1 VNITTVGII
10 GASGQVGT
18 EVCLFL
24 KTYPGVRVIA
34 IVRTPVSGSILRRCG
49 IEVRVGTFAAPEQ
62 SIRLVGDC
70 DIVID
75 FSAIS
80 TGEVAQ
86 ICAHYAKNITA
97 ALQYSPSWAR
107 YVFISTINAF
117 GIGDDFNRA
126 KNYLMPH
133 SVYAYTK
140 RYAERRALRLGKR
153 QGKQTF
159 VFRLGH
165 VHGLLQ
171 RVSQET
177 AELVRG
183 SYTEFEYPDTPSYTI
198 FCHTIA
204 EAIVNVA
211 ASKEAPGIYTLVS
224 EPAWSWKEVLQYY
237 APPGC
242 HIKIT
247 LRPTE
252 QTRWRTRVANRLERA
267 ALRLGFRYQET
278 LRANLL
284 HRIPRLE
291 LNIRGRFYRYKAQQQ
306 IREWQDQFI
315 YRPPLVHEG
324 IFPGKRLA
332 SASDSRVTMAEKTA
346 EVRTMLNRLSS
357 DVGPWTRTYSTL
369 KLPSADTAPLR
380 QHGPP
385 NRSHL
390 GAHDNHAAGQGLCQ
404 DHLD

>member
-1 VNITTVGII
+1 MTTVGII

-24 KTYPGVRVIA
+24 KTYPGVRVIG
-34 IVRTPVSGSILRRCG
+34 IVRAPISGSLLRRCG
-49 IEVRVGTFAAPEQ
+49 IEIRVGTFATPEE
-62 SIRLVGDC
+62 SRRLVGDC
-70 DIVID
+70 DVVID

-86 ICAHYAKNITA
+86 ICAHYAKNIKA
-97 ALQYSPSWAR
+97 ALQYTPSRAR
-107 YVFISTINAF
+107 YVFVSTINAF
-117 GIGDDFNRA
+117 GMGDDFNRA
-126 KNYLMPH
+126 KNYWIPH

-153 QGKQTF
+153 QGKQAF

-171 RVSQET
+171 RVSREVV
-177 AELVRG
+177 ELVRG

-224 EPAWSWKEVLQYY
+224 EPAWSWKEVLEYY
-237 APPGC
+237 APPGR
-242 HIKIT
+242 HLKIT

-252 QTRWRTRVANRLERA
+252 QTRWWTHAANGLQRA
-267 ALRLGFRYQET
+267 ILRFGFRYQET
-278 LRANLL
+278 LRANVL
-284 HRIPRLE
+284 HWIPQVE
-291 LNIRGRFYRYKAQQQ
+291 LKIRGRFYRYRAQQQ
-306 IREWQDQFI
+306 IREWEDQFI

-324 IFPGKRLA
+324 VFPGRRLA
-332 SASDSRVTMAEKTA
+332 SASDSRMTMAQKTA
-346 EVRTMLNRLSS
+346 DVQKMLDCLWS
-357 DVGPWTRTYSTL
+357 DVGPS
-369 KLPSADTAPLR
+369 PSEVR
-380 QHGPP
+380 ERP
-385 NRSHL
+385 NRNHL
-390 GAHDNHAAGQGLCQ
+390 EAYNHA
-404 DHLD
+404 D

>member
-1 VNITTVGII
+1 MTTIGII

-24 KTYPGVRVIA
+24 KTYPGIRVIA
-34 IVRTPVSGSILRRCG
+34 IVRAPISGTILRRCG
-49 IEVRVGTFAAPEQ
+49 IEVRVGTFTTPEE
-62 SIRLVGDC
+62 SACLVGDC
-70 DIVID
+70 DVIID

-80 TGEVAQ
+80 TGEVAE
-86 ICAHYAKNITA
+86 ICAHYARNITA

-117 GIGDDFNRA
+117 GMGDDFNQA
-126 KNYLMPH
+126 KNYWIPH

-153 QGKQTF
+153 QGKQAF

-171 RVSQET
+171 RVSQHAT
-177 AELVRG
+177 ELVG
-183 SYTEFEYPDTPSYTI
+183 GPYTEFEYPDTPSYTI

-204 EAIVNVA
+204 EATVNVGA
-211 ASKEAPGIYTLVS
+211 GKEIPGIYTLVS

-237 APPGC
+237 APPGR
-242 HIKIT
+242 HLKIT
-247 LRPTE
+247 LRSTQ
-252 QTRWRTRVANRLERA
+252 QTRWWTRVANWLKSA
-267 ALRLGFRYQET
+267 TLRLGHRYQET
-278 LRANLL
+278 VKANLL

-291 LNIRGRFYRYKAQQQ
+291 LKIRGEFYGHQARQQ
-306 IREWQDQFI
+306 IREWQEQFI

-324 IFPGKRLA
+324 VFPGKRLA

-346 EVRTMLNRLSS
+346 EVRTMLECVWS
-357 DVGPWTRTYSTL
+357 DVGRSTRSDIIP
-369 KLPSADTAPLR
+369 KLSPAGA
-380 QHGPP
+380 
-385 NRSHL
+385 SHRCSQL
-390 GAHDNHAAGQGLCQ
+390 A
-404 DHLD
+404 